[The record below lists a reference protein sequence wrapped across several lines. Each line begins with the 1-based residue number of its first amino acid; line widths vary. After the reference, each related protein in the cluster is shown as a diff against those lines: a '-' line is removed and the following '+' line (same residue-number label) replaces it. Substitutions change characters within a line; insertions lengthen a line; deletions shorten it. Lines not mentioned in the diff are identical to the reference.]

1 MMQHPPAQ
9 MKKAKFA
16 QTIGRGGGVVRAIR
30 LVTSWLLVLLCVPCL
45 LLLDI
50 LLFEFTRPGCAGCA
64 TFSGFLMKN
73 STTLAFLQANESVT
87 QTLAIFRKII

>member
-1 MMQHPPAQ
+1 

-16 QTIGRGGGVVRAIR
+16 HIPGRGSFVVSAIR
-30 LVTSWLLVLLCVPCL
+30 LIASWFLVLLCVPCL

-50 LLFEFTRPGCAGCA
+50 LFFEFTRPGCAGCA

-73 STTLAFLQANESVT
+73 STTLAFLQTNESVT
-87 QTLAIFRKII
+87 QTLAILRKII